1 MPRSRIACV
10 ELAAAVGVNL
20 VGALGKTSRAFKKLA
35 PQEAA
40 APEEKGRDQVEQ
52 RRHEEVAHHEHLPH
66 ADTIRWHTHTSQIA
80 TTSAGGLRWSRP
92 LNPEP

>member
-10 ELAAAVGVNL
+10 ELAAAVGMNL

-66 ADTIRWHTHTSQIA
+66 ADTIRWHTHIPDRDHER
-80 TTSAGGLRWSRP
+80 GG
-92 LNPEP
+92 PEVVTPSEP